1 MGKGYMTAKQALVP
15 FAVLLLLAVAVAV
28 FYMRNPP
35 VTLPM
40 NDIAL
45 ASRQNAQLS
54 EYLHQHLDEL
64 SAAVVN
70 GKKMRLLNLEHRD
83 GAGRI
88 EYTDGTFN
96 HIADFTYVF
105 EKDGSV
111 VIKKF
116 AIKS

>member
-1 MGKGYMTAKQALVP
+1 MGKGYLIAKQNLVP
-15 FAVLLLLAVAVAV
+15 FAILFLVAGAIAI

-35 VTLPM
+35 VTMPM

-45 ASRQNAQLS
+45 ASKQSAKLS
-54 EYLHQHLDEL
+54 EYMNQHLDEL

-70 GKKMRLLNLEHRD
+70 GKKMRLLNLEHSD

-96 HIADFTYVF
+96 HIADFTYAF